1 MQDRKQLVFFAGLN
15 GAGKTTT
22 YVLACQK
29 IPHLKD
35 LIYIN
40 PDILTVREGGDFI
53 KGARAALTLREESL
67 RRGLSFV
74 FESTFSGN
82 SEIRLLK
89 EAKLKYYEING
100 VLVGTDN
107 IDLNLKRISER
118 VMTGGHFV
126 PDEDVRRRAG
136 RLLSNYP
143 SILELTDRLYL
154 VDNTRKSPKIQA
166 VIKNGEIKL
175 RKHNSASWINVFLE
189 LLKKHS

>member
-1 MQDRKQLVFFAGLN
+1 MQERKQLVFFAGLN
-15 GAGKTTT
+15 GAGKTTS
-22 YVLACQK
+22 YVLAWQK

-40 PDILTVREGGDFI
+40 PDILAAQEGGDFI
-53 KGARAALTLREESL
+53 KGARSALLLRERNL
-67 RRGLSFV
+67 KQGLSFV

-89 EAKLKYYEING
+89 EAKLKHYKING

-118 VMTGGHFV
+118 VVTGGHFV

-136 RLLSNYP
+136 RVLSNYP

-154 VDNTRKSPKIQA
+154 VDNTRKYPKIQA
-166 VIKNGEIKL
+166 VIKNGELKL
-175 RKHNSASWINVFLE
+175 RNHNSASWINVFLE
-189 LLKKHS
+189 LTKKHS